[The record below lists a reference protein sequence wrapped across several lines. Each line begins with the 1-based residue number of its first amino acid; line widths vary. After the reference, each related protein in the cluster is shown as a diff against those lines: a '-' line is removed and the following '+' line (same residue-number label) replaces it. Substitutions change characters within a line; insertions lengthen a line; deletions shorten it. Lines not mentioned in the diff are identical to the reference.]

1 MVIKEDFDKQKY
13 LEKNSNIRLNI
24 NNYTSM
30 NTEIENI
37 LKKYSTN
44 KKITEVYKKLKTEF
58 TNTKDECMKYI
69 TEVVQKCQNYGF
81 DIENEEKEQ
90 PTRQRQDSI
99 LKQKVLAGK
108 LENNKNYLEQRNKE
122 LKESQ
127 VIASEIKEM
136 AIQMNEQVKKDDENF
151 DIIDK
156 NVDDVEENI
165 AKALSNLKQISKGQK
180 KRRKELIYL
189 LIAIFLIIIICIIL
203 LYFIL

>member
-24 NNYTSM
+24 NNYTSL

-44 KKITEVYKKLKTEF
+44 KKISEVYKKLKTEF

-81 DIENEEKEQ
+81 DIENEEKEES
-90 PTRQRQDSI
+90 TRQRQDSI

-180 KRRKELIYL
+180 KKRKELIYL

>member
-44 KKITEVYKKLKTEF
+44 KKISEVYKKLKTEF

-81 DIENEEKEQ
+81 DIENEEKEES
-90 PTRQRQDSI
+90 TRQRQDSI
-99 LKQKVLAGK
+99 LKQKVLVGK

-180 KRRKELIYL
+180 KKRKELIYL